1 MDATYIAIPIRQEM
15 LNSIAS
21 SQGSRVSISTI
32 LQAEAKEEQRLLD
45 KQEDVP
51 ALTQELK
58 QDENT
63 D

>member
-45 KQEDVP
+45 KQEDAP